1 MLSLPSR
8 ERGLKCQVLHSLNQ
22 FYQSLPSLERGLKFI
37 FWLSAFGFGV
47 APYTGAWRENGK
59 SMNNI
64 LKSHLKFILY
74 SLLIEVRVFSDEIKP
89 THTEEKDVM
98 TEIQSLGKINTKVL
112 EGEFGKIQSD
122 EIIVLSEHIEHIKLR
137 HPEDYELFGKYGK
150 ESVTNPDF
158 VVKNYKNKNSFH
170 V

>member
-1 MLSLPSR
+1 
-8 ERGLKCQVLHSLNQ
+8 
-22 FYQSLPSLERGLKFI
+22 
-37 FWLSAFGFGV
+37 
-47 APYTGAWRENGK
+47 
-59 SMNNI
+59 MNNI

-122 EIIVLSEHIEHIKLR
+122 EIIVLSEHIKHIKLR

-158 VVKNYKNKNSFH
+158 VVKNYKKDRKS
-170 V
+170 VV